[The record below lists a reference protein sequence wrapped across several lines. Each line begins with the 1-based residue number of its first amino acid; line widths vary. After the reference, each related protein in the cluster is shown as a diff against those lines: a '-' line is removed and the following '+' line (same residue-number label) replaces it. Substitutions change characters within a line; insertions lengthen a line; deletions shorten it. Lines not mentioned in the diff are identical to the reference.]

1 MKYSIYL
8 RSLENII
15 FFEEQVASVKKKKNN
30 KFYEE

>member
-15 FFEEQVASVKKKKNN
+15 FFEEQVASVKKKNN